1 LISKNTKKELGNMLD
16 IKTLFDPIGID
27 LFLSDYFEKKPLL
40 IKRNA
45 PSFYNELISLKEI
58 DDVLFSQKINA
69 PGFRLVNSKTDT
81 FPDTS
86 TFCHKGTTIINP
98 LKFVQGYAE
107 GHTLAMAG
115 FQNQHIKTRNFC
127 FDLEN
132 LFGHPFQTNFYLT
145 PSESKGFSPHWDS
158 HDVIVLQISGNK
170 IWKFYENS
178 VELADANLKF
188 EKDGFEAGK
197 VIQEITLEQG
207 DLLYIP
213 RGLTHDAYT
222 AESHSLHVT
231 TGFLGY
237 TWSQYLIESIV
248 HLSKQDSNFRK
259 FIPLGAI
266 YSSDE
271 QYKESLKLLLAQI
284 TKELESKTGLNR
296 FESALKEKQYNC
308 CSNLLMEVMNLNNI
322 DSNTLFSKRNKTEAY
337 LEVKE
342 EIVCIIFNDTL
353 LEFPLYCEPSIAF
366 ILKTNISFKIDT
378 IPGELDND
386 GKLVLVK
393 KLVKEGLLTTEI

>member
-1 LISKNTKKELGNMLD
+1 
-16 IKTLFDPIGID
+16 
-27 LFLSDYFEKKPLL
+27 
-40 IKRNA
+40 
-45 PSFYNELISLKEI
+45 
-58 DDVLFSQKINA
+58 
-69 PGFRLVNSKTDT
+69 
-81 FPDTS
+81 
-86 TFCHKGTTIINP
+86 
-98 LKFVQGYAE
+98 
-107 GHTLAMAG
+107 
-115 FQNQHIKTRNFC
+115 
-127 FDLEN
+127 
-132 LFGHPFQTNFYLT
+132 
-145 PSESKGFSPHWDS
+145 
-158 HDVIVLQISGNK
+158 
-170 IWKFYENS
+170 

-322 DSNTLFSKRNKTEAY
+322 DSNTLNMADFVIKENTPVYSLLKIRTNTEHKSHIFLYSVNK
-337 LEVKE
+337 
-342 EIVCIIFNDTL
+342 FNDNKLYGFNKVTSNGVEQVVLDVTSFNNFVLIQRPFFKNDLSYNSIVFDNYYDEGILNTL
-353 LEFPLYCEPSIAF
+353 
-366 ILKTNISFKIDT
+366 T
-378 IPGELDND
+378 IYLHLLLL
-386 GKLVLVK
+386 LVL
-393 KLVKEGLLTTEI
+393 LLLLNHL